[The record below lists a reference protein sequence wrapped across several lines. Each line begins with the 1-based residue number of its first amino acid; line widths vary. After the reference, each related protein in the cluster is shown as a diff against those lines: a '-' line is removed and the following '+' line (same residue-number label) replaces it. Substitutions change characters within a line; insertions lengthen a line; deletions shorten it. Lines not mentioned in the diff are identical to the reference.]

1 MKRVN
6 IFKIASKEVEKGNL
20 YLDKNGTFVS
30 APERDIIK
38 AYGKDI
44 AFGEIEVT
52 TSFDDYKARYMET
65 YIPVSALLE
74 TLSQLG
80 ITEPVTEPIPAPTD
94 SVPEDTEEGK

>member
-6 IFKIASKEVEKGNL
+6 IFKTAKKEVEKGNL

-30 APERDIIK
+30 APEEDIIK

-44 AFGEIEVT
+44 ASGAISVT
-52 TSFDDYKARYMET
+52 TVFEDYETQYMET

-74 TLSQLG
+74 TLEQLG
-80 ITEPVTEPIPAPTD
+80 VTEPTVDSIP
-94 SVPEDTEEGK
+94 VPEDTKEDN

>member
-6 IFKIASKEVEKGNL
+6 LFKTANKEVEKGNL

-30 APERDIIK
+30 APEQDIIK

-44 AFGEIEVT
+44 ASGDIAVT

-65 YIPVSALLE
+65 YIPVSALME
-74 TLSQLG
+74 TLKQLG
-80 ITEPVTEPIPAPTD
+80 ITEPVAEPIPSPSD
-94 SVPEDTEEGK
+94 SVPEDTKEDE